1 MVCGHR
7 EMRCQGE
14 RRTRCLVLDMDC
26 QNDQP
31 ISFGAWIRQC
41 RTNLHV
47 RLIVGLVLTV
57 GLTTVGLA
65 LLWLQQ
71 QEELGRETA
80 MARAEAA
87 AQAMVAIVAAV
98 DDLELVREHLALP
111 FSDPNLREVIIV
123 DRDGQIVASSSPAR
137 VGTVLSPSDMG
148 GQIGT
153 DTVFEQ
159 RITSGEPLLILVK
172 PVYQKGRPLLAVRV
186 VYSLQAVSDAQ
197 VAMMWRLLPILLAAV
212 ALAMALGRVLLG
224 GIVARWRA
232 IALSIE
238 GLRIGATGQEQ
249 KEGEQRAA
257 ISDHHLYDLDRL
269 EAIIGDVVRD
279 VRERT
284 QTLHLMMAGLE
295 HQVQMRTAELEEQ
308 DVLLRSIIETAHEGI
323 VVINE
328 QGLIEMVNPAAE
340 ALFGY
345 KPEELIGQNVSILMP
360 PPYDRE
366 HDGYLKNYLATGVKK
381 TIGVGREVVA
391 RRKDGSIFPID
402 LSVGEMMIKGTRK
415 FTGIIRDIS
424 ARKETENRLRE
435 SEARLRLTLEVSTDG
450 LYDWN
455 LRTMHAYYSPTWL
468 KLLGLEGHDIPLN
481 NIYDWKNRVHPD
493 DRARVERALN
503 DHLEGKVGQYRV
515 EHRVRHRSG
524 EWKWFAM
531 HGKVVQRDE
540 MARPLRMMGTLTD
553 ITERKQTEAELARAA
568 QELERKN
575 KELAEARDRALD
587 AARAKAEFLATM
599 SHEIRTPMNGVIGMT
614 SLLLDTPL
622 SAEQREYAETIRRCG
637 EHLLEIINDILD
649 FSKADAGKME
659 LEQLDF
665 DVRTTVEETVA
676 LVAERAYAKGLEVGC
691 LIQASVPSRLRGDP
705 GRLRQVLL
713 NLLGNAI
720 KFTERGEVLVTVRR
734 EQEELASDG
743 SKVVVRFEVTDTGIG
758 LTPQQQKKLFQPFTQ
773 ADGSTTRQYG
783 GTGLGLAICKKLA
796 ELMGGQI
803 GVISTVGVG
812 STFWFTARLGVPADD
827 GRQTTVAPVPFAGN
841 RRILIVDDHAV
852 NRKILEEQ
860 LKAHGYSC
868 ESMENPCKA
877 IDRLRQAAERG
888 EPFDLAILDMQMPA
902 MDGMQL
908 ARCIKAEER
917 INTTRL
923 VLLTSLGRRGDA
935 KLAQEA
941 GFAAYLTKPI
951 RQSQLLDC
959 LNLVLASDGSGKARL
974 EGEPAGLITT
984 HVISEVRAAMRGH
997 ILLVE
1002 DNPVNQKVAVKML
1015 EKLGC
1020 RVDVA
1025 GNGKEAVEAM
1035 ERIRYALVFMDCQMP
1050 EMDGYE
1056 ATRVI
1061 REREGVARHTPI
1073 IAMTANVMA
1082 EDREQCLQAGMDDFV
1097 SKPVTAPMLATVLN
1111 RWLSNERATRLAA

>member
-1 MVCGHR
+1 M
-7 EMRCQGE
+7 
-14 RRTRCLVLDMDC
+14 
-26 QNDQP
+26 
-31 ISFGAWIRQC
+31 
-41 RTNLHV
+41 
-47 RLIVGLVLTV
+47 RLIIGLLLII
-57 GLTTVGLA
+57 GLTTVGFA

-87 AQAMVAIVAAV
+87 AQAIVAIVVAV
-98 DDLELVREHLALP
+98 DDIDLVREHLVLP
-111 FSDPNLREVIIV
+111 SNDPNLREVAIV
-123 DRDGQIVASSSPAR
+123 DREGLIVASSSSAR
-137 VGTVLSPSDMG
+137 VGTVLSRREMG
-148 GQIGT
+148 GLIGA
-153 DTVFEQ
+153 DTVFEH
-159 RITSGEPLLILVK
+159 RADSGEPLLILVK
-172 PVYQKGRPLLAVRV
+172 PVYQKGHPLLAVRV
-186 VYSLQAVSDAQ
+186 VYSLQTVSDAQ
-197 VAMMWRLLPILLAAV
+197 VTMVWRLLPILLAVV

-238 GLRIGATGQEQ
+238 GLRIGVAEQGQ
-249 KEGEQRAA
+249 KEGEQLAA
-257 ISDHHLYDLDRL
+257 IPDHHLYDLDRL
-269 EAIIGDVVRD
+269 EAVVGDIVRD
-279 VRERT
+279 VREQT
-284 QTLHLMMAGLE
+284 KTLHLMMAGLE

-308 DVLLRSIIETAHEGI
+308 DVLLRSIIETAVEGI

-328 QGLIEMVNPAAE
+328 RGVIEMVNPAVE

-345 KPEELIGQNVSILMP
+345 RPEELLGQNVNVLMP
-360 PPYDRE
+360 APYDRE
-366 HDGYLKNYLATGVKK
+366 HDGYLKAYLTTGVKK
-381 TIGVGREVVA
+381 IIGIGREIVA
-391 RRKDGSIFPID
+391 KRKDGSIFPVD

-415 FTGIIRDIS
+415 FTGSIRDIS

-450 LYDWN
+450 LYDWD
-455 LRTMHAYYSPTWL
+455 LQTMRAYYSPTWL
-468 KLLGLEGHDIPLN
+468 KLLGLEGHEIPLN

-493 DRARVERALN
+493 DRPWVEQALK
-503 DHLEGKVGQYRV
+503 DHLQGKSAQYRV

-540 MARPLRMMGTLTD
+540 MGRPLRMMGTLTD
-553 ITERKQTEAELARAA
+553 ITERKQAEAELARAA
-568 QELERKN
+568 QELEQKN

-614 SLLLDTPL
+614 SLLLDTSL
-622 SAEQREYAETIRRCG
+622 SDEQREYTETIRRCG
-637 EHLLEIINDILD
+637 EHLLEIVNDILD

-659 LEQLDF
+659 LEWLDF
-665 DVRTTVEETVA
+665 DIRTTVEETVA

-691 LIQASVPSRLRGDP
+691 LVQAAVPERLRGDP
-705 GRLRQVLL
+705 GRLRQILL

-720 KFTERGEVLVTVRR
+720 KFTERGEVLLTVG
-734 EQEELASDG
+734 LAGDETGASEAAQDC
-743 SKVVVRFEVTDTGIG
+743 VRLRFEVTDTGLG
-758 LTPQQQKKLFQPFTQ
+758 LTPAQQRKLFQPFTQ
-773 ADGSTTRQYG
+773 ADGSTTRQHG
-783 GTGLGLAICKKLA
+783 GTGLGLAICKKLV
-796 ELMGGQI
+796 ELMEGQI
-803 GVISTVGVG
+803 GVVSTVGVG
-812 STFWFTARLGVPADD
+812 STFWFTARFGVHADD
-827 GRQTTVAPVPFAGN
+827 GCQTTIRPVSLASN

-860 LKAHGYSC
+860 LKAHGYSYESVDNSC
-868 ESMENPCKA
+868 EALAC
-877 IDRLRQAAERG
+877 LRQAAERG
-888 EPFDLAILDMQMPA
+888 EPFDLAILDMQMPV

-908 ARCIKAEER
+908 ARCIKADEQVSA
-917 INTTRL
+917 TRL

-935 KLAQEA
+935 KRAQEA

-959 LNLVLASDGSGKARL
+959 LNLVLASAGSGKAGL
-974 EGEPAGLITT
+974 EGEPAGIITT

-1025 GNGKEAVEAM
+1025 GNGKEAVEAL
-1035 ERIRYALVFMDCQMP
+1035 ERIRYTLVFMDCQMP

-1061 REREGVARHTPI
+1061 REREGAARHTPI
-1073 IAMTANVMA
+1073 IAMTANV
-1082 EDREQCLQAGMDDFV
+1082 
-1097 SKPVTAPMLATVLN
+1097 
-1111 RWLSNERATRLAA
+1111 

>member
-1 MVCGHR
+1 MN
-7 EMRCQGE
+7 
-14 RRTRCLVLDMDC
+14 C
-26 QNDQP
+26 QNDLP
-31 ISFGAWIRQC
+31 LSFGAWISQC

-47 RLIVGLVLTV
+47 RLIVGLLLII
-57 GLTTVGLA
+57 GLTTVGFA

-87 AQAMVAIVAAV
+87 AQAIVAIVVAV
-98 DDLELVREHLALP
+98 DDIDLVREHLVLP
-111 FSDPNLREVIIV
+111 SNDPNLREVAIV
-123 DRDGQIVASSSPAR
+123 DREGLIVASSSPAR
-137 VGTVLSPSDMG
+137 VGTVLSRSEMG
-148 GQIGT
+148 GPIGA
-153 DTVFEQ
+153 DTVFEH
-159 RITSGEPLLILVK
+159 RADSGEPLLILVK

-186 VYSLQAVSDAQ
+186 VYSLQTVSDAQ
-197 VAMMWRLLPILLAAV
+197 VAMMWRLLPILLAVV

-238 GLRIGATGQEQ
+238 GLRIGTTEKGQ
-249 KEGEQRAA
+249 KEGEQLAA
-257 ISDHHLYDLDRL
+257 IPDHHIYDLDRL
-269 EAIIGDVVRD
+269 EVVVGDIVRD

-308 DVLLRSIIETAHEGI
+308 EIRLRSIIETAVEGI

-328 QGLIEMVNPAAE
+328 QGVIEMVNPAIE

-345 KPEELIGQNVSILMP
+345 RPDELIGQNVNILMP
-360 PPYDRE
+360 APYDRE
-366 HDGYLKNYLATGVKK
+366 HDGYLKAYLTTGVKK
-381 TIGVGREVVA
+381 IIGIGREVVG
-391 RRKDGSIFPID
+391 RRKDGAVFPID
-402 LSVGEMMIKGTRK
+402 LSVGEMTINGTRK

-424 ARKETENRLRE
+424 ARKAAETLLRDNE
-435 SEARLRLTLEVSTDG
+435 SRLRLTLEVSTDG

-455 LRTMHAYYSPTWL
+455 LRTLQAHYSPSWI

-481 NIYDWKNRVHPD
+481 NVYDWKNRVHPD
-493 DRARVERALN
+493 DRPWVERALD
-503 DHLEGKVGQYRV
+503 DHLEGKATQYIV

-531 HGKVVQRDE
+531 RGKVVQRDE
-540 MARPLRMMGTLTD
+540 QGRPLRMMGTLTD
-553 ITERKQTEAELARAA
+553 ITERKRAETELARAA
-568 QELERKN
+568 QELEQKN

-622 SAEQREYAETIRRCG
+622 SAEQREYTDTIRRCG
-637 EHLLEIINDILD
+637 EHLLEIINDVLD

-665 DVRTTVEETVA
+665 DLRTTVEETVA

-691 LIQASVPSRLRGDP
+691 LIQASVPTRLRGDP
-705 GRLRQVLL
+705 GRLRQILL

-720 KFTERGEVLVTVRR
+720 KFTEQGEVLVTIKS
-734 EQEELASDG
+734 EQEEPAAEDG
-743 SKVVVRFEVTDTGIG
+743 SVVARFEVTDTGIG
-758 LTPQQQKKLFQPFTQ
+758 LTPEQQKKLFQPFTQ

-796 ELMGGQI
+796 ELMGGRI
-803 GVISTVGVG
+803 GVVSTMSMG
-812 STFWFTARLGVPADD
+812 STFWFTARFEVLTQGVLPLLTSSACPLRDQ
-827 GRQTTVAPVPFAGN
+827 RV
-841 RRILIVDDHAV
+841 LIVDDHAV
-852 NRKILEEQ
+852 NRRILEELLGASGSQ
-860 LKAHGYSC
+860 C
-868 ESMENPCKA
+868 ESVDDPCKA
-877 IDRLRQAAERG
+877 IACLRQAAERG
-888 EPFDLAILDMQMPA
+888 QPFDLAILDMQMPG

-908 ARCIKAEER
+908 ARSIKADER
-917 INTTRL
+917 INAVRL

-935 KLAQEA
+935 KRAQEA
-941 GFAAYLTKPI
+941 GFSAYLTKPI
-951 RQSQLLDC
+951 RHAQLLDC
-959 LNLVLASDGSGKARL
+959 LNLVLASAGSGKAGL
-974 EGEPAGLITT
+974 EGEPAGIITT

-1035 ERIRYALVFMDCQMP
+1035 ERIRYTLVFMDCQMP
-1050 EMDGYE
+1050 EMDGFE

-1061 REREGVARHTPI
+1061 RAREGADRHTPI
-1073 IAMTANVMA
+1073 IAMTANAMA
-1082 EDREQCLQAGMDDFV
+1082 EDREQCLKAGMDDFV
-1097 SKPVTAPMLATVLN
+1097 SKPVTAQVLTAILD
-1111 RWLSNERATRLAA
+1111 RWLPNETAMRMAA